1 MKRLALVALVACSSP
16 PDSDAEGPRGVRYI
30 TIGADAVA
38 TAADVAAE
46 DSATMQV
53 VDSND
58 DAAVIAIDA
67 RELEPLSQQ
76 LHAREGRCGGYMVH
90 DSLADALDSL
100 SPPAERRVDYSLD
113 HAALVKDVLPA
124 LDAER
129 IRTTIAELQGMTSR
143 YYRNDSGAAASLW
156 LRDRWRSFTDRE
168 DVTIELV
175 DHGYPQKSVVMT
187 IPGTSRASEVV
198 VIGGHLDSIN
208 MRGTNK
214 PAPGADDDASG
225 IATLTEVAR
234 VLLAKDFRPER
245 TIKFM
250 AYAAEEVGLRGSL
263 SIARDYTKRKVDVV
277 GVLQLDMT
285 NYQGSDKDIWLITD
299 HTSAAQNEFLAKLI
313 EAYVGA
319 TYDYDKCGYA
329 CSDHASWHRHGVPA
343 SMPFESRFRQY
354 NGSIH
359 SVEDT
364 LEVSG
369 NNAQHA
375 VKFARLAAAYAI
387 ELGKG
392 DVGTVQSAPEPESSS
407 HRWVYALLGLLAL
420 GALARRAVR

>member
-16 PDSDAEGPRGVRYI
+16 PDSDAEGPRDIRYI

-38 TAADVAAE
+38 TAAEVAAV

-76 LHAREGRCGGYMVH
+76 LHARFDRCGGYMVH

-100 SPPAERRVDYSLD
+100 SPAAERRVDYSLD
-113 HAALVKDVLPA
+113 HAAIVKDVLPA

-129 IRTTIAELQGMTSR
+129 IHKTIAELQGMTSR
-143 YYRNDSGAAASLW
+143 YYRSDSGAAASLW
-156 LRDRWRSFTDRE
+156 LRDRWRSFTDRK
-168 DVTIELV
+168 DVTVELV

-187 IPGTSRASEVV
+187 IPGTTRASEIV

-225 IATLTEVAR
+225 VATLTEVAR

-250 AYAAEEVGLRGSL
+250 AYAAEEVGLR
-263 SIARDYTKRKVDVV
+263 
-277 GVLQLDMT
+277 
-285 NYQGSDKDIWLITD
+285 
-299 HTSAAQNEFLAKLI
+299 
-313 EAYVGA
+313 
-319 TYDYDKCGYA
+319 
-329 CSDHASWHRHGVPA
+329 
-343 SMPFESRFRQY
+343 
-354 NGSIH
+354 
-359 SVEDT
+359 
-364 LEVSG
+364 
-369 NNAQHA
+369 
-375 VKFARLAAAYAI
+375 
-387 ELGKG
+387 
-392 DVGTVQSAPEPESSS
+392 
-407 HRWVYALLGLLAL
+407 
-420 GALARRAVR
+420 